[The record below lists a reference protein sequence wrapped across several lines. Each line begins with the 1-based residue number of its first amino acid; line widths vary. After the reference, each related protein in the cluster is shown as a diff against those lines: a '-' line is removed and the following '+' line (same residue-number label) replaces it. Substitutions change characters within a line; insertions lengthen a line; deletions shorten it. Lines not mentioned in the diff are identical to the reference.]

1 MSSLNN
7 AVTNSEAGKAILVI
21 AACYGALAENADKRL
36 AEQEVMRGTPVDL
49 MMTVDCGLE
58 FGPI

>member
-7 AVTNSEAGKAILVI
+7 AVTNFEAGKAILVI
-21 AACYGALAENADKRL
+21 AACYGALAENAERL

>member
-1 MSSLNN
+1 MPLNN
-7 AVTNSEAGKAILVI
+7 VTNFDVGRTILI
-21 AACYGALAENADKRL
+21 NAARYGALAENADKRL
-36 AEQEVMRGTPVDL
+36 AEQEVTRGTPVDL

>member
-1 MSSLNN
+1 MALNE
-7 AVTNSEAGKAILVI
+7 AVANSEVGAAILII
-21 AACYGALAENADKRL
+21 AACYDALAKDAEKRL
-36 AEQEVMRGTPVDL
+36 AEQKVMRETAVDL